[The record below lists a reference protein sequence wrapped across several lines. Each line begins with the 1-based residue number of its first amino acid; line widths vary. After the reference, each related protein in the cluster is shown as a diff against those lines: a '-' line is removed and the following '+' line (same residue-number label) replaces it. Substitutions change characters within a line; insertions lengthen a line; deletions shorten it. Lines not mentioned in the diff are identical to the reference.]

1 MDGDNENSMPAVG
14 VTLSPSQSLQLMALG
29 VMFKDLEIFFASE
42 TDDEIAKTAKD
53 LLVDIAQE
61 CALQLDLSGKHEK
74 VAAAAEN
81 VTSFASARF
90 YKRQDPAIHNPRSA
104 LEVATEWF
112 DQNPEPPN
120 HCIVIFGRDTADGGS
135 GTRFFQAGTY
145 RHHGQM
151 GVMLEG
157 MNMIRESGKF
167 S

>member
-29 VMFKDLEIFFASE
+29 VMVKDGEIMIRG
-42 TDDEIAKTAKD
+42 DEENRATE
-53 LLVDIAQE
+53 LLIDISQE